1 MDNESMRMVGELID
15 VGAQYAVDVLGAILL
30 IIFGWV
36 LAGWVHRALRRAL
49 DRIERLDPTLRP
61 LIASFTRYTILI
73 FVIVA
78 VLAQFGVQ
86 TTSIIAALGA
96 IGLAIAL
103 ALQGTLANIAAGVM
117 LLLLRPFKVG
127 EYIDAEGLAGSVDEI
142 GLFTTRMHTYDGV
155 FREVPNNQLWNR
167 AILNYSRLPTRRI
180 DVTVGVSYDDD
191 VGRAMSVLKDLLDGD
206 ARVLDEPPAQV
217 MVTELADSSVN
228 VNLRCWVKRE
238 NYWDVRF
245 DITKGA
251 KLRLDQEGITI
262 PFPQRDVHLFP
273 AGAEAKAP

>member
-1 MDNESMRMVGELID
+1 MDNESIRMIGELTD
-15 VGAQYAVDVLGAILL
+15 VGAQYALDLLGAILL
-30 IIFGWV
+30 IIFGWI
-36 LAGWVHRALRRAL
+36 LAGWVQRILRRAL
-49 DRIERLDPTLRP
+49 DRIDRLDSTLRP
-61 LIASFTRYTILI
+61 LIASVARYTILI

-96 IGLAIAL
+96 IGLAVAL

-127 EYIDAEGLAGSVDEI
+127 DYIDAEGLAGTVDEV
-142 GLFTTRMHTYDGV
+142 GLFTTRMHTFDGV
-155 FREVPNNQLWNR
+155 FREVPNSQLWNR

-191 VGRAMSVLKDLLDGD
+191 IERAMSVLKDLLDGD
-206 ARVLDEPPAQV
+206 TRVLHEPPAQV
-217 MVTELADSSVN
+217 MVAELADSSVDI
-228 VNLRCWVKRE
+228 NLRCWVNRE
-238 NYWDVRF
+238 DYWDLRF

-251 KLRLDQEGITI
+251 KLRLGQEGITI

-273 AGAEAKAP
+273 V

>member
-1 MDNESMRMVGELID
+1 MDNESMRMIGELTD
-15 VGAQYAVDVLGAILL
+15 VGAQYALDLLGAILL
-30 IIFGWV
+30 IIFGWI
-36 LAGWVHRALRRAL
+36 LAGWAQRILRRAL
-49 DRIERLDPTLRP
+49 DRIDRLDPTLRP
-61 LIASFTRYTILI
+61 LIASVARYTILI

-96 IGLAIAL
+96 IGLAVAL

-117 LLLLRPFKVG
+117 LMLLRPFTVG
-127 EYIDAEGLAGSVDEI
+127 DYIDAEGLAGTVDKV
-142 GLFTTRMHTYDGV
+142 GLFTTRMHTFDGV
-155 FREVPNNQLWNR
+155 FREVPNSQLWNR

-191 VGRAMSVLKDLLDGD
+191 IERAMSVLKDLLDGD
-206 ARVLDEPPAQV
+206 TRVLHEPPAQV
-217 MVTELADSSVN
+217 MVAELADSSVDI
-228 VNLRCWVKRE
+228 NLRCWVKRE
-238 NYWDVRF
+238 NYWDLRF

-251 KLRLDQEGITI
+251 KVRLGQEGITI

-273 AGAEAKAP
+273 V